1 MLRLFSIILIGA
13 ILWGCS
19 STTLSEDPFA
29 CEFLKYP
36 PSKELVI
43 PEGEKWVILFVD
55 PQKIIDS
62 KGPNARAITF
72 NINGTLIIWLPA
84 GKVSRELMCL
94 AWHEAQHA
102 VPGGMGWHP

>member
-1 MLRLFSIILIGA
+1 MQRFILIGILSA

-29 CEFLKYP
+29 CEFLKFP

-43 PEGEKWVILFVD
+43 PEDTKITLLFVSLD
-55 PQKIIDS
+55 KIKDY
-62 KGPNARAITF
+62 KGPNAHAVTF
-72 NINGTLIIWLPA
+72 LFDKATIVWLPA
-84 GKVSRELMCL
+84 GQVSKELMCL

-102 VPGGMGWHP
+102 VQKSWHP